1 MKKSKLEKINEK
13 EEKRRLKEKIKL
25 EKEELK
31 KEKKLLKEKAK
42 ENKILERKRRKEEK
56 EILRNKKKGIIPTP
70 YAKFYPEGVS
80 FDVEYPNCTMVGYF
94 LESVARHP
102 DITAVEY
109 YGRTYKY
116 REFYE
121 MIRDTA
127 KSLRAQG
134 VKENDKIAICMPN
147 TPQAVLMFYAANMIG
162 AIAALIHPLSAE
174 NEIEQYINESGAT
187 FLLTLDL
194 VYDKVHNIVDKT
206 CINKIVVA
214 SVGES
219 LKNIKKFLY
228 KFKSR
233 GTVPKIELTDDIMTW
248 KEFLN
253 FGYDYDGEVAC
264 LKDGDAPAVIL
275 YSGGTSG
282 SPKGILLSNNNF
294 NALALTCHL
303 MIEQS
308 GPGES
313 VLALLPIFHGF
324 GLGVCIHTPLCCGMR
339 VVLVPNFSP
348 KDFAKLLH
356 KHKISIAC
364 AVPSLYESLTKMKLG
379 KNDLSHF
386 KCAISGGDFMSM
398 ELKNRVDAY
407 LHEHGSSAEV
417 RVGYGLTEASAATCV
432 TPTGAYKDGSIG
444 IPFPGTYYK
453 IVKVGTH
460 DEVKCGEDGEICISG
475 PTVMM
480 GYLNN
485 LEETI
490 HALQIHKDGR
500 TWLHTGDI
508 GSMDKDGYVF
518 FKQRVKRIII
528 SNGYNLYPTHI
539 ESVIN
544 NHPYVFTSTVIGI
557 PHPKKM
563 QVAKAFI
570 ILKDGVK
577 PSKEVEKSIREHCE
591 KNLARY
597 SLPSVYEFRDSL
609 PKTLVGKVAYRKLMD
624 EENNK

>member
-1 MKKSKLEKINEK
+1 MKESKLSK
-13 EEKRRLKEKIKL
+13 EEKRLLKEENKRK
-25 EKEELK
+25 KEELK
-31 KEKKLLKEKAK
+31 ELKRQQK
-42 ENKILERKRRKEEK
+42 KEEK
-56 EILRNKKKGIIPTP
+56 ERKLAEKIRKRNEKEIEKNKRKGILPTP
-70 YAKFYPEGVS
+70 FTKYYPEGVN
-80 FDVEYPNCTMVGYF
+80 FDIEYPKNTMVGYL
-94 LESVARHP
+94 LESVARYP
-102 DITAVEY
+102 DLVAIEY

-121 MIRDTA
+121 MIRNTA

-134 VKENDKIAICMPN
+134 VKEGDKIAICMPN
-147 TPQAVLMFYAANMIG
+147 TPQAVMMFYAANMVG

-174 NEIEQYINESGAT
+174 NEIEHYINESGAR

-194 VYDKVHNIVDKT
+194 VYDKIHNIIDKT
-206 CINKIVVA
+206 QVNKIVVA

-248 KEFLN
+248 KEFIN
-253 FGYDYDGEVAC
+253 YGYDYDGEVAC
-264 LKDGDAPAVIL
+264 LKDSDDAAVIL

-282 SPKGILLSNNNF
+282 NPKGILLSNYNF
-294 NALALTCHL
+294 NALALSCHA

-313 VLALLPIFHGF
+313 VLAILPIFHGF

-348 KDFAKLLH
+348 KEFAKLLH

-364 AVPSLYESLTKMKLG
+364 AVPSLFESLTKMKLG

-386 KCAISGGDFMSM
+386 KCAICGGDFMSND
-398 ELKNRVDAY
+398 LKAKVDEY
-407 LHEHGSSAEV
+407 LHEHGSTAEV

-432 TPTGAYKDGSIG
+432 TPTGNYREGSIG
-444 IPFPGTYYK
+444 IPFPGTHYK
-453 IVKVGTH
+453 IVRVGTH
-460 DEVKCGEDGEICISG
+460 DEANYGEDGEICISG

-485 LEETI
+485 LEETVQ
-490 HALQIHKDGR
+490 ALQIHKDGR
-500 TWLHTGDI
+500 TWLHTGDV
-508 GSMDKDGYVF
+508 GCMDKDGFVY

-528 SNGYNLYPTHI
+528 SNGYNLYPSHI
-539 ESVIN
+539 ESVLN
-544 NHPYVFTSTVIGI
+544 THPDVFTSTVIGI

-577 PSKEVEKSIREHCE
+577 PSKEVERSIREHCE

-597 SLPSVYEFRDSL
+597 SLPYEYVFRDSL
-609 PKTLVGKVAYRKLMD
+609 PKTLVGKVAYRKLME
-624 EENNK
+624 EENKNN

>member
-1 MKKSKLEKINEK
+1 MKSNIKNSEEDKKSKDEIKRDKI
-13 EEKRRLKEKIKL
+13 
-25 EKEELK
+25 
-31 KEKKLLKEKAK
+31 LLKEKRRA
-42 ENKILERKRRKEEK
+42 EKIKEK
-56 EILRNKKKGIIPTP
+56 EIKLANKIYERDKKKGIIPTP
-70 YAKFYPEGVS
+70 FIKYYPNGVS
-80 FDVEYPNCTMVGYF
+80 FNLEYPKNTMVGYL
-94 LESVARHP
+94 LESVARYP
-102 DITAVEY
+102 EEVAIEY

-134 VKENDKIAICMPN
+134 VKEGDRIAICMPN
-147 TPQAVLMFYAANMIG
+147 TPQAVMMFYAANMIG

-174 NEIEQYINESGAT
+174 NEIECYINESKSS

-194 VYDKVHNIVDKT
+194 IYDKIHNIIGKT
-206 CINKIVVA
+206 CVNKIVVA
-214 SVGES
+214 SVSES

-233 GTVPKIELTDDIMTW
+233 GSVPNIELTDDIMTW
-248 KEFLN
+248 KEFIN
-253 FGYDYDGEVAC
+253 YGYDYEGEIAY
-264 LKDGDAPAVIL
+264 LKSSDDAAVIL

-282 SPKGILLSNNNF
+282 NPKGILLSNYNF
-294 NALALTCHL
+294 NALALSSHL

-313 VLALLPIFHGF
+313 ILAILPIFHGF
-324 GLGVCIHTPLCCGMR
+324 GLGVCIHTSLCCGMK

-348 KDFAKLLH
+348 KDFAKLLC
-356 KHKISIAC
+356 KHKISIVC

-386 KCAISGGDFMSM
+386 KCAISGGDFMSK
-398 ELKNRVDAY
+398 ELKEKVDSY

-432 TPTGAYKDGSIG
+432 TPTGHYKDGSIG

-460 DEVKCGEDGEICISG
+460 DEANYGEDGEICISG

-490 HALQIHKDGR
+490 QTLQIHKDGK

-508 GSMDKDGYVF
+508 GSMDREGFIY

-539 ESVIN
+539 ESIIN
-544 NHPYVFTSTVIGI
+544 LHPSVFTSTVIGI

-570 ILKDGVK
+570 VLKDGIK
-577 PSKEVEKSIREHCE
+577 PSKDIEKSIREHCE

-597 SLPSVYEFRDSL
+597 SLPAVYEFRDSL
-609 PKTLVGKVAYRKLMD
+609 PKTLVGKVAYRKLMED
-624 EENNK
+624 EKNG